1 MLHGHYLLHAK
12 MSLEIHVK
20 RQLMDAMLLDLVDNE
35 VFGYLEIQMHNLEC

>member
-20 RQLMDAMLLDLVDNE
+20 RLLMDAMLLDLVDNE
-35 VFGYLEIQMHNLEC
+35 LFGYLEILKYNLEC